1 MTPGTPTEKTS
12 AIGTVDSL
20 SPAPSPRAL
29 QPFGPATEPFV
40 LAQTSEF
47 LFVFKPAGMNSVPP
61 GQPRGTRRRQTSG
74 PGGDLVSWLST
85 QLRLSGQR
93 WGRAYPGRGDKDA
106 TPGSGDS
113 GSATSAPGLLTGA
126 KATEYAARFSRELGM
141 LSRLDRETSG
151 LILFARD
158 FRSFITFLQAQE
170 AGHVIKRYRLYVS
183 KNEAEKAES
192 PLPGA
197 LPPRAWQ
204 QAQTMER
211 FTSSAPGGG
220 AVTGFDIVSKFRLYG
235 KNGARVAC
243 VLPGFEGKS
252 HRPLSREAHSTHFDL
267 RGPVPVQ
274 DGTGGKSGAI
284 EALAMDAAIRSGFRH
299 QIRAQMAWTGFPII
313 GDTIYGGHTAGR
325 LFLESFGVEIA
336 GDTTPSLCFNMYDL

>member
-1 MTPGTPTEKTS
+1 M
-12 AIGTVDSL
+12 
-20 SPAPSPRAL
+20 
-29 QPFGPATEPFV
+29 
-40 LAQTSEF
+40 
-47 LFVFKPAGMNSVPP
+47 
-61 GQPRGTRRRQTSG
+61 
-74 PGGDLVSWLST
+74 
-85 QLRLSGQR
+85 
-93 WGRAYPGRGDKDA
+93 
-106 TPGSGDS
+106 
-113 GSATSAPGLLTGA
+113 TGA
-126 KATEYAARFSRELGM
+126 KAAEYAARFSRELGM

-158 FRSFITFLQAQE
+158 FRSFVTFLQAQE
-170 AGHVIKRYRLYVS
+170 AGRVIKRYRLYVS
-183 KNEAEKAES
+183 KSEAEKAES

-211 FTSSAPGGG
+211 FTSSAPGG

-252 HRPLSREAHSTHFDL
+252 HRSLSREAHSTHFDL

-274 DGTGGKSGAI
+274 DGTSGKSGAI
-284 EALAMDAAIRSGFRH
+284 EALAMDAEIRSGFRH

-313 GDTIYGGHTAGR
+313 GDTLYGGHTAGR
-325 LFLESFGVEIA
+325 LFLESFGVEMA
-336 GDTTPSLCFNMYDL
+336 GDTTSSFCFNMYDL